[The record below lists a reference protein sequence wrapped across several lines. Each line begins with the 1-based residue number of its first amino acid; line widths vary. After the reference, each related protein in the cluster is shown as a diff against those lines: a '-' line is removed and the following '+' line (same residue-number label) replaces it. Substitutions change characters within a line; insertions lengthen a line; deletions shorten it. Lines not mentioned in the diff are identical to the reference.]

1 MKVLYIIPSVLA
13 ISTKASVKIHWRV
26 SFETRFEVVWFCS
39 DVNFLICNKQGE
51 RDMINGTCWVTGWK
65 KISGRDQSQETEIY
79 FTPNFFSEEKAHARM
94 FLINCTNISL
104 DGNFTCKKSAGYEIK
119 ILNFPAIYIT
129 W

>member
-1 MKVLYIIPSVLA
+1 
-13 ISTKASVKIHWRV
+13 
-26 SFETRFEVVWFCS
+26 
-39 DVNFLICNKQGE
+39 
-51 RDMINGTCWVTGWK
+51 MINGTCWVTGWK

-119 ILNFPAIYIT
+119 ILNFPLFISRDKQCCCLELRCKQKLT
-129 W
+129 KT